1 MSASQPSVKLKKHIC
16 RLVGRW
22 LTGLKDL
29 QYTRAFSG
37 VQVQV
42 FIAVPAKLSSVKDP
56 LLVDDFYG
64 GRLAKKKTPYL
75 ESHGIKA
82 VF

>member
-1 MSASQPSVKLKKHIC
+1 MSASQPSVLKKHIC

-42 FIAVPAKLSSVKDP
+42 FIAVPAKLSSVQPP
-56 LLVDDFYG
+56 LLVDD
-64 GRLAKKKTPYL
+64 L
-75 ESHGIKA
+75 ESYGIKA